1 MQVDKENA
9 KIIGQLV
16 RETRL
21 LDVFEDY
28 GVDIRYWE
36 ISHTKNV
43 WVSTVLIRMLYAS
56 SSEIFQFLPGF
67 AGRFGVAMTMEC

>member
-36 ISHTKNV
+36 ISYTKNV
-43 WVSTVLIRMLYAS
+43 WVSTY
-56 SSEIFQFLPGF
+56 
-67 AGRFGVAMTMEC
+67 